1 MNGKRRIL
9 VVNPNS
15 SVAVTQGID
24 AALEPLRTAGGPEL
38 ACATLAEGP
47 PGIQTETHTVDVV
60 APLCALVKREDNA
73 TDAFV
78 IACFSDPGL
87 YPARE
92 ATRKPVIGIMNA
104 GMVTAMN
111 LAGRVGVIAILPQS
125 IPRHLRNFRA
135 MGIMDRVAGDRAV
148 GLNVVDL
155 ADEGRTLDKMIATG
169 RALKEEDGADVVVMG
184 CAGMARYRSRMEDT
198 LGIPVIDPTQAA
210 VAMAIGAVAFGW
222 QTRQ

>member
-1 MNGKRRIL
+1 MARSARIL

-15 SVAVTQGID
+15 SVAVTEGID
-24 AALEPLRTAGGPEL
+24 RALDPLRHEGGPEI

-47 PGIQTETHTVDVV
+47 PGIQSETHTVDVV
-60 APLCALVKREDNA
+60 APMVALMKREEAA

-92 ATRKPVIGIMNA
+92 ATTRPVVGIMNA
-104 GMVTAMN
+104 GMMTALN
-111 LAGRVGVIAILPQS
+111 LGGRVGVIAILPTS

-135 MGIMDRVAGDRAV
+135 MGIIDRVAGDRAV

-155 ADEGRTLDKMIATG
+155 ADETKTRDKMIATG
-169 RALKEEDGADVVVMG
+169 RALKEQDGADVIVMG
-184 CAGMARYRSRMEDT
+184 CAGMARYRPNMEQA
-198 LGIPVIDPTQAA
+198 LGVPVVDPTQAA
-210 VAMAIGAVAFGW
+210 VTMALGAIAFAWRTGM
-222 QTRQ
+222 